1 LSLDKN
7 HRVFRKN
14 RGVFNFV
21 ESLDRLLREVA
32 EKIAGT
38 QMAIKTAFNA
48 AQAGHAHGRSS
59 ISSPQRACV
68 GWRAAIDTHRC
79 FESRG

>member
-1 LSLDKN
+1 MSLDKN

-14 RGVFNFV
+14 SGVFNFV
-21 ESLDRLLREVA
+21 ESLERLLREAA

-38 QMAIKTAFNA
+38 KMAIKTAFNA

-59 ISSPQRACV
+59 ISSQKRASGGEQPLTRINV
-68 GWRAAIDTHRC
+68 

>member
-14 RGVFNFV
+14 RGVFKFV

-38 QMAIKTAFNA
+38 QIAIKTAFNA
-48 AQAGHAHGRSS
+48 AQAGHAHGRSFISS
-59 ISSPQRACV
+59 ISQKRACV
-68 GWRAAIDTHRC
+68 GWRAAIDTHQ
-79 FESRG
+79 

>member
-14 RGVFNFV
+14 RGVFKFV

-38 QMAIKTAFNA
+38 QIAIKTAFNA
-48 AQAGHAHGRSS
+48 APAGHAHGRSFISS
-59 ISSPQRACV
+59 ISSQKRACV
-68 GWRAAIDTHRC
+68 GWRAAIDTHQ
-79 FESRG
+79 